1 MVSRRT
7 TCRVVVSIQ
16 ATTPTCVPTRIFAP
30 SVLRLNPSAP
40 ETGMHLTTCWVVT
53 GITSTQF
60 RSMALA
66 KINWCTWSYT
76 TAIGVSSVRTK
87 EVLLFGSPGG
97 PCVTVIVAWLEEFRP
112 PLDPLKITVEAPS
125 AAVEDAVRVTD
136 CPPVVIEK
144 GAAGDK
150 VTPLGRPVTETS
162 IPWLNPFMAFT
173 ERFSVALCPAPMD
186 WFCGLTPIE
195 KLGDGA
201 GPIPDEL
208 EPPPQDAKRSAS
220 SDPARGTIRSE
231 EHTSELQSR
240 LHLVCR
246 LLLEKKKNN
255 YRQDT

>member
-1 MVSRRT
+1 MEPVGPAGPRSVTSLSGEAGDVFYRRSRADFGGGTGTDR
-7 TCRVVVSIQ
+7 
-16 ATTPTCVPTRIFAP
+16 ALGAFG
-30 SVLRLNPSAP
+30 RLD
-40 ETGMHLTTCWVVT
+40 
-53 GITSTQF
+53 QF
-60 RSMALA
+60 
-66 KINWCTWSYT
+66 
-76 TAIGVSSVRTK
+76 
-87 EVLLFGSPGG
+87 E
-97 PCVTVIVAWLEEFRP
+97 P

-220 SDPARGTIRSE
+220 SDPARGTIRPRNHPHRRFKLPMFLLPSNQSE
-231 EHTSELQSR
+231 IEEPS
-240 LHLVCR
+240 
-246 LLLEKKKNN
+246 N
-255 YRQDT
+255 